1 MMSRTNRFG
10 RNLLAMMT
18 GRGLVAAVAM
28 ACLLAFSSLGILTA
42 LANGGEAVATS
53 QQEAD
58 DRPVIDFDHEGPIK
72 VVFQITTPGTR
83 DGVSQGLFHLNQ
95 LHDSYV
101 AAGTD
106 PDQLDIRAVFHGD
119 GSIHLLTDEAWN
131 RVRGESGGNPST
143 ALISELT
150 KKGVHVELCDS
161 RRVSN
166 GWAKADVHPGVLL
179 VKGAFQRLIDLQRQG
194 YAYIRY

>member
-1 MMSRTNRFG
+1 MMLKSRHFG
-10 RNLLAMMT
+10 RIFLAMKT
-18 GRGLVAAVAM
+18 GHGLVAVVAA
-28 ACLLAFSSLGILTA
+28 ACLLAFGLFGM
-42 LANGGEAVATS
+42 LAVLAPEVEASATL
-53 QQEAD
+53 QEGAD
-58 DRPVIDFDHEGPIK
+58 DRPVIDFNHEGPIK
-72 VVFQITTPGTR
+72 VVFQITTPGLR

-101 AAGTD
+101 AAGAD

-119 GSIHLLTDEAWN
+119 GAVHLLTDEAWN
-131 RVRGESGGNPST
+131 RVQGESGGNPST

-166 GWAKADVHPGVLL
+166 GWAKSDVHPGVLL
-179 VKGAFQRLIDLQRQG
+179 VKGAFQRLIDLQGQG
-194 YAYIRY
+194 YNYIRY